1 MKHSGGCHCGNVRFD
16 VEMTIDTLMAC
27 NCSICSKRGYLLA
40 FTPEKNFTLLSGAD
54 SLTDYQFGKKNI
66 HHVFCKTCGVSAF
79 RTGRSP
85 IWASE
90 FRCNKAKRCNS
101 SPISTDAS
109 VANRKPSSAASV

>member
-79 RTGRSP
+79 GNGAMPDGTKMRA
-85 IWASE
+85 INA
-90 FRCNKAKRCNS
+90 RCLDGIDIAQIPVTPFDGKS
-101 SPISTDAS
+101 L
-109 VANRKPSSAASV
+109 